1 MKAIAVVVLLVSV
14 GTAQAQV
21 MSFLVKQWFVNGS
34 QMCEYDNGTVL
45 NMGSRICP
53 LSIKAGV

>member
-1 MKAIAVVVLLVSV
+1 MKLVTFIAALALSAA
-14 GTAQAQV
+14 AQSQV
-21 MSFLVKQWFVNGS
+21 MSFLVKQWFANGA

-45 NMGSRICP
+45 NMGAKLCP